1 MIGSGYR
8 IHHGD
13 GNHRYTSMTRFIPFI
28 LILPTLLVTDS
39 SVARPLVESPNFVET
54 LCRDVSMERR
64 ERRKAGRAGVDRH
77 PDRRVLDSA
86 MEQYLVL
93 IEALGKRGRRIE
105 GSTGSRFLLAAVTL
119 HEGLPEIENLFAEF
133 ADGQLPESTSSEI
146 RPLLIEFT
154 RSVRA
159 GLSRLPNSASDDP
172 EPVIVSILD
181 PLNRASELASGV
193 KTPSG
198 WWDSDSDAALRASS
212 QSSSASQSISDLDI
226 DDELRS
232 ELRSLPER
240 SSLRIASIELCIQL
254 EASTWLN
261 GGVRRDLSSLLVADL
276 RNTRLDQGSQE
287 ELERRIAAIRLLI
300 RAFDGLS
307 TSSGGRAVA
316 RKGSE
321 SMLDLLEPW
330 PDRLPSAETTI
341 VLAGVVETLASIR
354 DRESTGLEGE
364 EARIHAR
371 ISKQCLL
378 AERRVFDSFAD
389 IARTDSPW
397 TDPGAVVVLGE
408 PRNLL
413 EALVWLHELDSW
425 KMRLREIDQS
435 QSQRLVAGLRG
446 LISSMVDQDT
456 REDAR
461 RALREFERQLDMFT
475 PLDQA
480 NDYLDARHLPGIANA
495 WSEWSRDWASG
506 RSAGDAGQFLF
517 NYRRLLDHQR
527 LVESTDRDSIE
538 RVDGWSAWELP
549 IDHILERRDLFKEM
563 MARLADSIESGDLS
577 ETNRIAS
584 ELEYPFSGLRL
595 VGAIADR
602 APDHSRHHPAAI
614 TIGEI
619 AIAPSHDGLLMEERS
634 RLASITHALLEI
646 QFLESQQRD
655 REAQSLQEWVQR
667 EMLRL
672 NRRMGLV
679 PARPLAVPG
688 MREEATRIGV
698 DGMQMMQ

>member
-1 MIGSGYR
+1 
-8 IHHGD
+8 
-13 GNHRYTSMTRFIPFI
+13 MTRFIPFI

-119 HEGLPEIENLFAEF
+119 RDCEIENLFAEF

-146 RPLLIEFT
+146 RPADRIHP
-154 RSVRA
+154 SVRA

-378 AERRVFDSFAD
+378 AGDESSFLRRHRPHRFPLDGSGCGG
-389 IARTDSPW
+389 RPW
-397 TDPGAVVVLGE
+397 GTAKSTGGM
-408 PRNLL
+408 
-413 EALVWLHELDSW
+413 VWLHELDSW
-425 KMRLREIDQS
+425 KMRLEIDQS
-435 QSQRLVAGLRG
+435 QSRDSSPDQRLDHH
-446 LISSMVDQDT
+446 VDQDT
-456 REDAR
+456 REDAC
-461 RALREFERQLDMFT
+461 FGNSRQLDMFI

-480 NDYLDARHLPGIANA
+480 NDYLDARHLPG
-495 WSEWSRDWASG
+495 SRTPGA
-506 RSAGDAGQFLF
+506 
-517 NYRRLLDHQR
+517 
-527 LVESTDRDSIE
+527 
-538 RVDGWSAWELP
+538 DG
-549 IDHILERRDLFKEM
+549 
-563 MARLADSIESGDLS
+563 
-577 ETNRIAS
+577 
-584 ELEYPFSGLRL
+584 
-595 VGAIADR
+595 
-602 APDHSRHHPAAI
+602 PD
-614 TIGEI
+614 
-619 AIAPSHDGLLMEERS
+619 
-634 RLASITHALLEI
+634 
-646 QFLESQQRD
+646 
-655 REAQSLQEWVQR
+655 
-667 EMLRL
+667 
-672 NRRMGLV
+672 
-679 PARPLAVPG
+679 
-688 MREEATRIGV
+688 
-698 DGMQMMQ
+698 

>member
-461 RALREFERQLDMFT
+461 RALREFERQLDMFI

-495 WSEWSRDWASG
+495 WSEWSRTGPVDVRREMPVSSSLTIVAFLIISVLSNRLIAI
-506 RSAGDAGQFLF
+506 RSSVSMAGPPGSC
-517 NYRRLLDHQR
+517 R
-527 LVESTDRDSIE
+527 STTS
-538 RVDGWSAWELP
+538 SS
-549 IDHILERRDLFKEM
+549 RRDLFKEM

>member
-1 MIGSGYR
+1 
-8 IHHGD
+8 
-13 GNHRYTSMTRFIPFI
+13 MTRFIPFI

-133 ADGQLPESTSSEI
+133 ADGQLPESTSSEL

-212 QSSSASQSISDLDI
+212 QSSSASQSISNLDI

-341 VLAGVVETLASIR
+341 GWSSSRRSPPFVIESPPDSKARRPESMRGSPSSVCLPSDVSSIPSPTSPAPIPLDGSGCGGR
-354 DRESTGLEGE
+354 PWGAAKSTGGIGL
-364 EARIHAR
+364 
-371 ISKQCLL
+371 
-378 AERRVFDSFAD
+378 V
-389 IARTDSPW
+389 ART
-397 TDPGAVVVLGE
+397 G
-408 PRNLL
+408 LL
-413 EALVWLHELDSW
+413 EDATSGDRSIPESET
-425 KMRLREIDQS
+425 RRRT
-435 QSQRLVAGLRG
+435 QRLD
-446 LISSMVDQDT
+446 LI
-456 REDAR
+456 
-461 RALREFERQLDMFT
+461 
-475 PLDQA
+475 
-480 NDYLDARHLPGIANA
+480 H
-495 WSEWSRDWASG
+495 G
-506 RSAGDAGQFLF
+506 RSG
-517 NYRRLLDHQR
+517 
-527 LVESTDRDSIE
+527 
-538 RVDGWSAWELP
+538 
-549 IDHILERRDLFKEM
+549 
-563 MARLADSIESGDLS
+563 
-577 ETNRIAS
+577 
-584 ELEYPFSGLRL
+584 
-595 VGAIADR
+595 
-602 APDHSRHHPAAI
+602 HP
-614 TIGEI
+614 
-619 AIAPSHDGLLMEERS
+619 
-634 RLASITHALLEI
+634 
-646 QFLESQQRD
+646 
-655 REAQSLQEWVQR
+655 
-667 EMLRL
+667 
-672 NRRMGLV
+672 
-679 PARPLAVPG
+679 
-688 MREEATRIGV
+688 
-698 DGMQMMQ
+698 